1 MSDGITIKILGD
13 FGPFSRIGKSIGYQ
27 VSRGGSSYLIDC
39 GSPLFHEISGHEL
52 KTVDGLFITHCHDD
66 HKRWFTD
73 LALFYMYARDLNQRL
88 RLFTAEDI
96 YNELMKSCGPALDRS
111 LSPDSKKVIDIP
123 ADEYFQYRMLGPRAR
138 YGIVARHEG
147 RGKTGLYVID
157 GAGNKVGPDKAKIVV
172 NRKTGRPR
180 MLFKDPDYGEWIEP
194 ESFYPFSSST
204 FYEEDMHPFR
214 DAGGL
219 TFEAVKAPV
228 WHGVP
233 AMGLRITTP
242 HEKILFTS
250 DTVHN
255 RNLWKELY
263 TEKRMH
269 SLGSMSRDE
278 FESAPVIIG
287 DINDYIERAW
297 SEERYREAV
306 KAFEDVIVI
315 HDVAICNSVVHTDY
329 ERLDETGLVRKK
341 TILTHSP
348 DRITSE
354 WVLCDVGKTLR
365 IVGNE
370 FYEVVGENL
379 YPMDADIYVKDL
391 GKYYVGYR
399 RDNGRYRVY
408 EKDGLLAVTPDDR
421 GGDGATFLYRVDLYE
436 DISGRYFPKIEE
448 GSKAG
453 YFKRRDGKVD
463 RLEFTEEGSRGTVVE
478 DQRNRVSGKPYILSP
493 QQEPQQ
499 ENAI

>member
-1 MSDGITIKILGD
+1 MTDGVTIKILGD

-27 VSRGGSSYLIDC
+27 VSRRGRSYLIDC

-52 KTVDGLFITHCHDD
+52 KGVDGLVITHCHDD

-73 LALFYMYARDLNQRL
+73 LALFYMYARDLNQKL
-88 RLFTAEDI
+88 RLVTAENIHD
-96 YNELMKSCGPALDRS
+96 ELMTSCGPALDRS

-123 ADEYFQYRMLGPRAR
+123 ADEYIHYRMLGPRAR
-138 YGIVARHEG
+138 YRIVVRHEG
-147 RGKTGLYVID
+147 NGKRGLYIVD
-157 GAGNKVGPDKAKIVV
+157 AAGNTVGPEKAKIIVSQ
-172 NRKTGRPR
+172 RTGRPR
-180 MLFKDPDYGEWIEP
+180 MLFKDPDYGEWVEP
-194 ESFYPFSSST
+194 ESFYPFSSGI
-204 FYEEDMHPFR
+204 FYEEDKNLLQDEEDM
-214 DAGGL
+214 

-242 HEKILFTS
+242 REKILFTS

-263 TEKRMH
+263 REKRTQR
-269 SLGSMSRDE
+269 LGSMSQKE
-278 FESAPVIIG
+278 FEAAPAIIG

-297 SEERYREAV
+297 SEERYKEAL
-306 KAFEDVIVI
+306 KAFEDVMVI

-329 ERLDETGLVRKK
+329 ERLDETGLVREK

-354 WVLCDVGKTLR
+354 WALCDVGKTLR

-379 YPMDADIYVKDL
+379 YPMDADIYVKDV

-408 EKDGLLAVTPDDR
+408 EKDGLLTVSPDDR
-421 GGDGATFLYRVDLYE
+421 EGDGATFLYRVDLYE
-436 DISGRYFPKIEE
+436 DISGRYFPKIEDNE
-448 GSKAG
+448 AE
-453 YFKRRDGKVD
+453 YLRRPDGQVE
-463 RLEFTEEGSRGTVVE
+463 RLEFTEKGSSGTVVE
-478 DQRNRVSGKPYILSP
+478 DHRGKVSGKPTVLSP
-493 QQEPQQ
+493 ARG
-499 ENAI
+499 NSN